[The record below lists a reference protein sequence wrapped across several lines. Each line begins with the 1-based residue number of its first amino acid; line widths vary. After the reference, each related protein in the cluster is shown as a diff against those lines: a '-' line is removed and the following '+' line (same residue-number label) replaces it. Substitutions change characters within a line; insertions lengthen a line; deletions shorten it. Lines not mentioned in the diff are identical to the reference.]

1 MPISELEK
9 KSTGLSFEI
18 AAEEM
23 RRLKAAP
30 SEREQMKLYGLYKQ
44 ALHGNIPNED
54 IYPIPAGD
62 ERGMKKYAA
71 WKAQKEMNPER
82 CRQDYVRIAEEMI
95 RKYGRKIVRTKWNS
109 EVWSVD
115 Y

>member
-9 KSTGLSFEI
+9 KHTGLTFEI

-23 RRLKAAP
+23 RRLKSPPA
-30 SEREQMKLYGLYKQ
+30 EREQMKLYGLYKQ
-44 ALHGNIPNED
+44 ALHGDIPTED
-54 IYPIPAGD
+54 IYPVPVGD
-62 ERGMKKYAA
+62 EIGMKKYAA
-71 WKAQKEMNPER
+71 WKAQKGKTREK
-82 CRQDYVRIAEEMI
+82 CREEYVRLAEEMI
-95 RKYGRKIVRTKWNS
+95 KKYHRTIIRTKWNS